1 VSRLHRRSALI
12 HPSRGL
18 SPRPGECWA
27 RLAYLEALMARA
39 EVHSYGALLH
49 NADLDTLLAAA
60 APVPG
65 NLPPSDR
72 LASPSS
78 LSLLHN
84 ADLDTLLAAAA
95 PVPGNLPPSDR
106 LASPSSLSL
115 LDGDTPRALV
125 QGGYALTLVFESHVE
140 EDYVRCVPVRPS
152 LIQRRACAEARVT
165 RLAQLSNTLLC

>member
-1 VSRLHRRSALI
+1 MSFCVAVSRLHRRSALI

-39 EVHSYGALLH
+39 EVHSYGA
-49 NADLDTLLAAA
+49 
-60 APVPG
+60 
-65 NLPPSDR
+65 
-72 LASPSS
+72 
-78 LSLLHN
+78 LLHN

>member
-39 EVHSYGALLH
+39 EVHSYGA
-49 NADLDTLLAAA
+49 
-60 APVPG
+60 
-65 NLPPSDR
+65 
-72 LASPSS
+72 
-78 LSLLHN
+78 LLHN